1 MVMKRAVDILFSG
14 LALLIFAIP
23 AILIACILIWKEKHP
38 IFFKQQRL
46 GKNKRTFEILK
57 FQTMV
62 TQVPTSTG
70 KFLRRTGLD
79 EIPQFINVLKGD
91 MHIVGPRALTQFDI
105 ERLGWNDPYHSMRWN
120 VKPGITGIAQ
130 LYGGQHKKT
139 SWFWD
144 LYYIKKNNPF
154 IDILIIGAS
163 FLMNIAGKTKV
174 RRLIFQKNNLK

>member
-1 MVMKRAVDILFSG
+1 MKRAIDILFSG
-14 LALLIFAIP
+14 IALLVFAIP
-23 AILIACILIWKEKHP
+23 AIFIACILTCKEKHS
-38 IFFKQQRL
+38 IFFKQQRI
-46 GKNKRTFEILK
+46 GKNKRAFEILK

-62 TQVPTSTG
+62 NEVPTPTG
-70 KFLRRTGLD
+70 RFLRRSGLD

-91 MHIVGPRALTQFDI
+91 MHIVGPRALTKSDI
-105 ERLGWNDPYHSMRWN
+105 ERLGWNDSYHNTRWN
-120 VKPGITGIAQ
+120 VRPGITGMAQ

-154 IDILIIGAS
+154 IDITIIGVS
-163 FLMNIAGKTKV
+163 FLMNIAGKTNV